1 MIPTDK
7 NCQDHLRPM
16 KRPRNEMQEMTD
28 LIYTYAEDVANI
40 EDLRR
45 RDVAASIA
53 GEFENLKSLM
63 DEQCIVLAPD
73 SEPESGQAFLDRAAD
88 SSKDAKSQEQIL
100 ELIQDW
106 EELQLFGDFAYERG
120 IVRYTVRNVDG
131 EIVRETQRLMR
142 ILRRQDDGSWR
153 VYRAMWHRPQ
163 EAR

>member
-1 MIPTDK
+1 MTVVTD
-7 NCQDHLRPM
+7 
-16 KRPRNEMQEMTD
+16 TF
-28 LIYTYAEDVANI
+28 AEDIANI

-45 RDVAASIA
+45 RDVAASLA

-63 DEQCIVLAPD
+63 DEQCIVLPPEA
-73 SEPESGQAFLDRAAD
+73 EPESGQVFLDRAAD

-100 ELIQDW
+100 KLTQDW

-120 IVRYTVRNVDG
+120 IVR
-131 EIVRETQRLMR
+131 LMR

-153 VYRAMWHRPQ
+153 VYRATWHQPQ

>member
-63 DEQCIVLAPD
+63 FGSRCRFEQGCEVT
-73 SEPESGQAFLDRAAD
+73 GAD
-88 SSKDAKSQEQIL
+88 
-100 ELIQDW
+100 
-106 EELQLFGDFAYERG
+106 
-120 IVRYTVRNVDG
+120 T
-131 EIVRETQRLMR
+131 
-142 ILRRQDDGSWR
+142 
-153 VYRAMWHRPQ
+153 
-163 EAR
+163 

>member
-1 MIPTDK
+1 M
-7 NCQDHLRPM
+7 
-16 KRPRNEMQEMTD
+16 
-28 LIYTYAEDVANI
+28 ANI

-53 GEFENLKSLM
+53 GEIEKLKLLM
-63 DEQCIVLAPD
+63 DERCIVSPPD
-73 SEPESGQAFLDRAAD
+73 SEPESGRAFLDRAAE
-88 SSKDAKSQEQIL
+88 SSKDAKSQEKII
-100 ELIQDW
+100 ELTQDW

-153 VYRAMWHRPQ
+153 VYRAMWHQPQ

>member
-7 NCQDHLRPM
+7 SCQDHLHPM
-16 KRPRNEMQEMTD
+16 KRPRNDMQEMTD

-100 ELIQDW
+100 ELFQDW
-106 EELQLFGDFAYERG
+106 EELKLFGDFAYERG

>member
-100 ELIQDW
+100 ELFQDW
-106 EELQLFGDFAYERG
+106 EELKLFG
-120 IVRYTVRNVDG
+120 DG

>member
-1 MIPTDK
+1 MTVVTD
-7 NCQDHLRPM
+7 
-16 KRPRNEMQEMTD
+16 TF
-28 LIYTYAEDVANI
+28 AEDIANI

-45 RDVAASIA
+45 RDVAASLA

-63 DEQCIVLAPD
+63 DEQCIVLPPEA
-73 SEPESGQAFLDRAAD
+73 EPESGQVFLDRAAD

-100 ELIQDW
+100 KLTQDW

-120 IVRYTVRNVDG
+120 IVRYTVRDVDG

-153 VYRAMWHRPQ
+153 VYRATWHQPQ